1 MKKGYTNLKEL
12 TNELQYK
19 KQEIFS
25 KICMS
30 IWNRKKIYRKY
41 IRESVREEILNA
53 ASTAASSQSI
63 C

>member
-19 KQEIFS
+19 TEIFS

-53 ASTAASSQSI
+53 ASKAASSQSI